1 MKKARIGIYQG
12 LNLVAYRV
20 FARRVYISS
29 TQLSSS
35 RDVYLL
41 FTQTPCN
48 TKAFTYYYQ
57 LRHTTFQHAAFEHIA
72 HQHAAFLNTLK
83 SNKLTLLRCLAQT
96 WLDWS
101 ALNEG
106 KVEFGILKSWKQSD
120 RLCYWARKI
129 VWLVRNHEDDCENNL
144 RQSVK

>member
-1 MKKARIGIYQG
+1 MCTY
-12 LNLVAYRV
+12 
-20 FARRVYISS
+20 
-29 TQLSSS
+29 SS
-35 RDVYLL
+35 RKHPVIRKLLLIIINFGTLL
-41 FTQTPCN
+41 FSTLCLQHV
-48 TKAFTYYYQ
+48 AF
-57 LRHTTFQHAAFEHIA
+57 
-72 HQHAAFLNTLK
+72 QHAAFLNTLK
-83 SNKLTLLRCLAQT
+83 PNKLTLLRCLAQT

-106 KVEFGILKSWKQSD
+106 KVEFGILRSWKQSD